1 MILLDYPGGL
11 MDSQGPCKRE
21 AGRSQ
26 SEKVLEQQKKQ
37 RSICYTS
44 NLGDGEGD
52 ISQGKQA
59 VSRS

>member
-26 SEKVLEQQKKQ
+26 SEKVLH
-37 RSICYTS
+37 
-44 NLGDGEGD
+44 
-52 ISQGKQA
+52 
-59 VSRS
+59 V